1 MAKLRDWNLKETP
14 EPSILSDSRS
24 SSEES
29 KKQGS
34 EFSQDQDPWTSP
46 SITLDQVRVV
56 SGAFTVVEQASAM
69 FPPGKCS
76 VLMGVAG
83 SGKSTILKT
92 AAGLTVPESGQ
103 VLMNG
108 LDINTFSRKDEL
120 RFRSLSGFVFQDAA
134 LWQDTSAFQNVAMPL
149 RIHQPDLD
157 PKALYAKVDSMIR
170 KTGFTDNSNLRPAEL
185 STGEQKLLSLAR
197 ALVHEPRLVFMDNP
211 TANIDEDSIER
222 LYTIIEELKDQEV
235 TLIIATNI
243 SEIAYRFADF
253 LGVIRDGKIL
263 AFGEYE
269 DTLNKVEMILSNS
282 LSKLKARGRRGPKEV
297 ENEI

>member
-14 EPSILSDSRS
+14 EPSILSNSRS
-24 SSEES
+24 SSEETKS
-29 KKQGS
+29 QGS

-56 SGAFTVVEQASAM
+56 SGTFTVVEQASAV
-69 FPPGKCS
+69 FPPRKCS

-92 AAGLTVPESGQ
+92 AAGLMVPVSGQ
-103 VLMNG
+103 VLMND

-134 LWQDTSAFQNVAMPL
+134 LWQDTSAYQNVAMPL

-157 PKALYAKVDSMIR
+157 PKALYTKVDSMIR

-211 TANIDEDSIER
+211 SSNIDEDSIER
-222 LYTIIEELKDQEV
+222 LYTIIDELKDQEV

-243 SEIAYRFADF
+243 SEIAYRFADH

-269 DTLNKVEMILSNS
+269 DTLNKVEMILSSS
-282 LSKLKARGRRGPKEV
+282 LSKLKARGKRGLKEL
-297 ENEI
+297 EHEI